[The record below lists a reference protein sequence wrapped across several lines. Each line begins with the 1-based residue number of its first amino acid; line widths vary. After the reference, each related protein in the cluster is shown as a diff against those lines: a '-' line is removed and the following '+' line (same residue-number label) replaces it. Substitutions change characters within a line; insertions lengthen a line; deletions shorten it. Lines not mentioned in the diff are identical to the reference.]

1 MTPTATPPSVPGATF
16 YTLAPCRIA
25 DTRLPVGPQGGP
37 SLVANSSRTF
47 GVGGICG
54 VSPTAKAVAVNV
66 TVLNATT
73 VGNLTLYPA
82 GTSPPLA
89 STLNFRT
96 STARANNAVVALGTS
111 GSVSVLCSMPSG
123 TADFVLDVTGYF
135 E

>member
-1 MTPTATPPSVPGATF
+1 MTPNPVPGATF
-16 YTLAPCRIA
+16 YTLSPCRIA
-25 DTRLPVGPQGGP
+25 DTRLPNGAQGGP
-37 SLVANSSRTF
+37 ALIAGASRVF
-47 GVGGICG
+47 GAGGICG

-66 TVLNATT
+66 TVLNATN

-89 STLNFRT
+89 STLNFRA
-96 STARANNAVVALGTS
+96 STARANNAVVALGAS
-111 GSVSVLCSMPSG
+111 GSISVLCSMPSG